1 MQEKLN
7 IMRKLTIGQQFY
19 DDMPPLIQ
27 QQFKSEV
34 MNLNTNAYNINC
46 LTLKDILS
54 LRYFSERDMIVNSF
68 SLVNS
73 INGLDYWLE
82 YLNHIES
89 AENILN

>member
-1 MQEKLN
+1 
-7 IMRKLTIGQQFY
+7 MRKITKGQQFY

-34 MNLNTNAYNINC
+34 MNYLNTNPYNINC
-46 LTLKDILS
+46 LTLEEILN
-54 LRYFSERDMIVNSF
+54 LRYFSERDMVIMAF
-68 SLVNS
+68 SLFNS
-73 INGLDYWLE
+73 INGFDYWLE